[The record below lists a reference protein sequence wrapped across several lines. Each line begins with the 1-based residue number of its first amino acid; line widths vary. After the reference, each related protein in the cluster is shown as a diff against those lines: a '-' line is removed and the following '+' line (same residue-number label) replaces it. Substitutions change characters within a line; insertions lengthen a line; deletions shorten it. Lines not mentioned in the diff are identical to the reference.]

1 VDKQQIEIENKKL
14 KLEKAKILEGLIR
27 TLIIAILTIG
37 AGEGTLIFKVL
48 TLKENLQ
55 AFIYKILLVGITT
68 LLILL
73 IFILILLMR
82 NLHILWR
89 IK

>member
-1 VDKQQIEIENKKL
+1 MDKQQIEIENKKL

-82 NLHILWR
+82 NLHIL
-89 IK
+89 